1 MTDPNKPT
9 VYVATYEHRHGTDIR
24 VFSNDGA
31 AEIWRQAIAQEWWEK
46 ELASPMPEADTPA
59 QIANLYFDALDDEW
73 FNVQQA
79 TIDEETA

>member
-9 VYVATYEHRHGTDIR
+9 IYVATYEHRHGTDIR
-24 VFSNDGA
+24 LFSNAEA
-31 AEIWRQAIAQEWWEK
+31 AETWRQAIAQEWWEN
-46 ELASPMPEADTPA
+46 AFVHPMPEADTPA
-59 QIANLYFDALDDEW
+59 QIANTYFDALNDEW